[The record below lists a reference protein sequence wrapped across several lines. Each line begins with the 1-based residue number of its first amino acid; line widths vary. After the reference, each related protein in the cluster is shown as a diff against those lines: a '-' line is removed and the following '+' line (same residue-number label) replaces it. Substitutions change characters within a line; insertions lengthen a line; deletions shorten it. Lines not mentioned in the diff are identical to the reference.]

1 MALLRWKNGL
11 AAWNILQ
18 KADSPQM
25 AILDV
30 GCPRS
35 VVLNS
40 VAGPAGMRATLSFPM
55 GDCNDDK
62 QNVVAGSSAGQTTAL
77 LHST

>member
-40 VAGPAGMRATLSFPM
+40 VAGPAGMRANAIISY
-55 GDCNDDK
+55 G
-62 QNVVAGSSAGQTTAL
+62 
-77 LHST
+77 